1 MVETTEDSQLSI
13 PIKTLVMLGA
23 AIVAATTGFFS
34 LESRIVAIEHDR
46 EMRRVEID
54 KNSEFRELWPAGRW
68 GSGSL
73 PADQEQFL
81 RIEGHDRDIAKL
93 YELHDEI
100 VSLKIQL
107 GSLQSEIRNQENGG

>member
-1 MVETTEDSQLSI
+1 MVEITEDSQLSI
-13 PIKTLVMLGA
+13 PIKSLVMLGA
-23 AIVAATTGFFS
+23 AIVMVTTGYFT
-34 LESRIVAIEHDR
+34 LEARIVAIEHDR
-46 EMRRVEID
+46 EMRRVDID

-81 RIEGHDRDIAKL
+81 RIESHDRDIAKL

-100 VSLKIQL
+100 VKLKIQL
-107 GSLQSEIRNQENGG
+107 GAIQSDIRSQENGG